1 MSCPPRKGLSRAGL
15 LAAVLATLGGCASRA
30 PGGSRDAAAL
40 TACRRRADEI
50 YSKQN
55 RAELYRS
62 DVFATSSRDAPF
74 ATTGLPGITSR
85 GLGGAF
91 ARDNLVSDCLAQT
104 RPGPAVTPANAGG
117 GEASPNSTPP
127 SQLP

>member
-1 MSCPPRKGLSRAGL
+1 MLLGAALAGC
-15 LAAVLATLGGCASRA
+15 VSRA
-30 PGGSRDAAAL
+30 PSGSRDAAAL
-40 TACRRRADEI
+40 AACRQRADEI

-85 GLGGAF
+85 GLSGAF
-91 ARDNLVSDCLAQT
+91 ARDSLVDDCLNAT
-104 RPGPAVTPANAGG
+104 LPVAPANPLPAP
-117 GEASPNSTPP
+117 SP
-127 SQLP
+127 